1 MKKKKIT
8 IFVIIIFCLRL
19 SSPFSSVSALESPI
33 LVEGHYQRV
42 SDLMFENHLMV
53 DSIGLSVMG
62 IHTYG
67 APTLTDLVVV
77 GTDRSAGMY
86 AVQGYWPN
94 MTNHLP
100 SDYHSDNSGTYAA
113 DIVRDMV
120 KFLNP
125 NNGNME
131 IIYAEGN
138 SYDDDGKIV
147 KQDFVNPTKSDG
159 ALVPEWT
166 VNTNEQ
172 VIALTLGNF
181 DSDPA
186 DLEVAG
192 LCLDGDVYVVTNIES
207 SSPTSWR
214 HDFDGWT
221 WSSFRSDQVKT
232 PITEINDLDGIN
244 PTQHDIVYGWNTN
257 VTAISTN
264 ASTNREIWN
273 VDVGEVTDLV
283 AVDDQNSDGLQDIVV
298 TTKSKILLL
307 NGANGTTLGSIDD
320 AGGYFRDVE
329 VYNSSNGIIMV
340 WDINTT
346 SPTFGDIIL
355 TADWGGWDINDLLIV
370 EDLDEDGINEIAV
383 GGDSIVGVVYGSNL
397 TKIWARSPYGSSW
410 NGGSIDV
417 FDLELLDDLSG
428 DGFGDLGD
436 GFGDLAVT
444 GYSDHGAIFV
454 FSTYGGLQF
463 IPDLSGNGYA
473 DINCTDDENHNFLFT
488 ATTKQSQGL
497 TVTTEISID
506 NGAWTA
512 MTKGAG
518 TWVTGVTFTYEQSGF
533 SNGEHTFKFRFT
545 DTTPDVIETSEKTFQ
560 IGNCEGNTGL
570 DIPGAGIGMIFA
582 SIGLGITVLLLT
594 IKKHRH

>member
-1 MKKKKIT
+1 MKKKKIALC
-8 IFVIIIFCLRL
+8 VIIIFCLRL

-42 SDLMFENHLMV
+42 PDLMFENHLMV

-67 APTLTDLVVV
+67 TPSITDLVVV

-100 SDYHSDNSGTYAA
+100 SDYHSDNSGINAA

-138 SYDDDGKIV
+138 SDDNDGKIV

-166 VNTNEQ
+166 VNTEEQ

-192 LCLDGDVYVVTNIES
+192 LCLDGDVYVVNNIQS
-207 SSPTSWR
+207 SSPTYWK
-214 HDFDGWT
+214 HDIDGWT
-221 WSSFRSDQVKT
+221 WTSFRNDLVKA
-232 PITEINDLDGIN
+232 PITEIDDLDGIN
-244 PTQHDIVYGWNTN
+244 PTQHDIVFGWNTN
-257 VTAISTN
+257 VSAISTN
-264 ASTNREIWN
+264 TSNRVIWN
-273 VDVGEVTDLV
+273 VDVGDVTDLV
-283 AVDDQNSDGLQDIVV
+283 AVDDQNSDGLQDVVV

-307 NGANGTTLGSIDD
+307 NGADGTTLGSLVD
-320 AGGYFRDVE
+320 ADGYFRDVE
-329 VYNSSNGIIMV
+329 VYNSTAIITGNGNGKIIV
-340 WDINTT
+340 WDINTI
-346 SPTFGDIIL
+346 SPTFGDSIL
-355 TADWGGWDINDLLIV
+355 TADWGGRDINDLLIV
-370 EDLDEDGINEIAV
+370 EDLDGDGINEIAV

-397 TKIWARSPYGSSW
+397 TKIWSRSPYGSSW
-410 NGGSIDV
+410 NGGPIDV
-417 FDLELLDDLSG
+417 FDLELLDDLS
-428 DGFGDLGD
+428 GD

-463 IPDLSGNGYA
+463 IPDLSGNGYV
-473 DINCTDDENHNFLFT
+473 DINCTDDRDHNFLFT
-488 ATTKQSQGL
+488 AIAYQSQGL

-506 NGAWTA
+506 NGTWTA
-512 MTKGAG
+512 MTQSTG
-518 TWVTGVTFTYEQSGF
+518 TWETGVTFTYEQGGF

-545 DTTPDVIETSEKTFQ
+545 DTTPDVIETSDKTFQ
-560 IGNCEGNTGL
+560 IGNCEGNTELG
-570 DIPGAGIGMIFA
+570 IPGAGIGMLLA

-594 IKKHRH
+594 IKKHRQ